1 MKNFTSFALVC
12 ATFVLSSLLTSCDKD
27 ENAATKSKEQLIVGT
42 WEINRIQLKV
52 FYGGFFTKDTIL
64 KQNPRPKNYVNF
76 GAGGEFAYKWNL
88 EALDAGTFQFK
99 GADSI
104 ITTAIPDAHR
114 FKLLTLTEDLLTL
127 KNTYSNEPLFPGA
140 TVEKYHTLIR

>member
-1 MKNFTSFALVC
+1 MKSFTSFALVC
-12 ATFVLSSLLTSCDKD
+12 ATFFITGLFTSCEKD
-27 ENAATKSKEQLIVGT
+27 ETAATKSKEQLIVGT
-42 WEINRIQLKV
+42 WEINRIQLKIY
-52 FYGGFFTKDTIL
+52 YGGVFTRDTIL
-64 KQNPRPKNYVNF
+64 KQNPRPKNYVTF
-76 GAGGEFAYKWNL
+76 GASGEFAYKWNL
-88 EALDAGTFQFK
+88 ETLDAGSFQFK

-140 TVEKYHTLIR
+140 TVEKFHTLIR

>member
-1 MKNFTSFALVC
+1 MKSFTSLAFLC
-12 ATFVLSSLLTSCDKD
+12 ASFLITSVFTSCEKD
-27 ENAATKSKEQLIVGT
+27 EAAATKSKEQLIVGT

-52 FYGGFFTKDTIL
+52 FYGGVFTRDTIL
-64 KQNPRPKNYVNF
+64 KQNPRPKNYITF
-76 GAGGEFAYKWNL
+76 GAAGEFAYKWNL
-88 EALDAGTFQFK
+88 EALDAGSFQFK

-114 FKLLTLTEDLLTL
+114 FKLLTLTDDLLTL

>member
-1 MKNFTSFALVC
+1 MKKSTLVIVFC
-12 ATFVLSSLLTSCDKD
+12 TILLSGSTLTSCDKD
-27 ENAATKSKEQLIVGT
+27 ENAPTRSKEQLIVGT
-42 WEINRIQLKV
+42 WEINRLQLKV
-52 FYGGFFTKDTIL
+52 FYNGVFTRDTIL

-104 ITTAIPDAHR
+104 ITNAIPDAHR

>member
-1 MKNFTSFALVC
+1 MKSFTLFALLCASFFITSLFTSC
-12 ATFVLSSLLTSCDKD
+12 EKD
-27 ENAATKSKEQLIVGT
+27 ETAATKSKEQLIVGT

-52 FYGGFFTKDTIL
+52 YYGGVFTRDTIL
-64 KQNPRPKNYVNF
+64 RQNPRPKNYVVF
-76 GAGGEFAYKWNL
+76 GGAGNFEYKWNL
-88 EALDAGTFQFK
+88 EATDKGTYQFK

-104 ITTAIPDAHR
+104 VTNAIPDAHC

-140 TVEKYHTLIR
+140 TVEKFHTLIR